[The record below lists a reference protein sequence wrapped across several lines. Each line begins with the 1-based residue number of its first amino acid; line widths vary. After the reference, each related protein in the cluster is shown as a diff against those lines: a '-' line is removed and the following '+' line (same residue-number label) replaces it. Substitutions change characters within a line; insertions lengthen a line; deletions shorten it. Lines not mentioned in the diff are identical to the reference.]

1 MKKYATLIKK
11 GKLRAIG
18 NINMKNPLN
27 KLFGY
32 EETYQFQFD
41 GGFDVHNKI
50 GEFAISRYFVGLVP
64 HYYVDLGNHGIMGKG
79 WKETLVRAIEPMMV
93 GYIKYILLKD
103 KIRAERY
110 EMESRCKPCEPP
122 VKLERVPNYEKYR

>member
-11 GKLRAIG
+11 TKLRAIG
-18 NINMKNPLN
+18 DINMKNPLN

-41 GGFDVHNKI
+41 GGFDVHNKQA
-50 GEFAISRYFVGLVP
+50 EFTICRYFVGITP
-64 HYYVDLGNHGIMGKG
+64 HYYMDLGNHGISGKG
-79 WKETLVRAIEPMMV
+79 YKETLIRAIEPMMV

-103 KIRAERY
+103 LTRKNGF
-110 EMESRCKPCEPP
+110 
-122 VKLERVPNYEKYR
+122 NY